1 MIKGSTVFLRNQLLH
16 KLENG
21 FTMNTEISHHLV
33 DHAMKQLTRQFHKK
47 CFHHSKCLACN
58 SEKTLQLKI
67 TKKEWIDNF
76 INIYTNIL
84 YIPILYV
91 TRMTQNKKWIN
102 KLNTAE

>member
-1 MIKGSTVFLRNQLLH
+1 MIKGSTVFLRNQILH

-33 DHAMKQLTRQFHKK
+33 DHAMKQLTRQFHKN